1 MSAQSDVQ
9 PTEVPAKTPLP
20 KYEYPPETKQQCE
33 CVRPLVEE
41 IRSDKLTIS
50 EVKYADLVTIDLS
63 QFDLPGGQEK
73 LAQQLKDAVREV
85 GKFAIL

>member
-1 MSAQSDVQ
+1 MWVN
-9 PTEVPAKTPLP
+9 
-20 KYEYPPETKQQCE
+20 
-33 CVRPLVEE
+33 PLVEV
-41 IRSDKLTIS
+41 IRSDKLTAI

-85 GKFAIL
+85 GKSAIL